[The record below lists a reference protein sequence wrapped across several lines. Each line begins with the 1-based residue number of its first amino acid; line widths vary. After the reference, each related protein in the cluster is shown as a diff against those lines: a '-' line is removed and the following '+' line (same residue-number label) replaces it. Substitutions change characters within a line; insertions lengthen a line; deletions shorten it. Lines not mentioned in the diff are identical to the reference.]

1 MVKRWTKIFR
11 QMFLISTN
19 NTQYRYYQYSDPYA
33 QPESSE
39 FPIQF
44 THFRCQMPYE
54 RNVPSYCRPLLLHIE
69 PPAKPNASGW
79 VFGQPSSPPLPSSP
93 FHLFVPLSSLQGRP
107 SGDAFI
113 QMKVSDKAF
122 MVSQK
127 CHKKTMKDRYVEVF
141 QCSTEE
147 MSIVLMGG
155 TLNRSGLSPPP
166 CKLPCKTP
174 T

>member
-1 MVKRWTKIFR
+1 MSVVGFSASSSNPH
-11 QMFLISTN
+11 LLPPST
-19 NTQYRYYQYSDPYA
+19 
-33 QPESSE
+33 
-39 FPIQF
+39 
-44 THFRCQMPYE
+44 
-54 RNVPSYCRPLLLHIE
+54 
-69 PPAKPNASGW
+69 
-79 VFGQPSSPPLPSSP
+79 
-93 FHLFVPLSSLQGRP
+93 FHLFVPPSALQGRP

-113 QMKVSDKAF
+113 QMKSSDKAF

-166 CKLPCKTP
+166 CKLPCKNP
-174 T
+174 TLNPFRQRNKNKSSSLGAQATVVHGQAQEVERN

>member
-1 MVKRWTKIFR
+1 MYL
-11 QMFLISTN
+11 FLT
-19 NTQYRYYQYSDPYA
+19 
-33 QPESSE
+33 
-39 FPIQF
+39 
-44 THFRCQMPYE
+44 
-54 RNVPSYCRPLLLHIE
+54 
-69 PPAKPNASGW
+69 
-79 VFGQPSSPPLPSSP
+79 VF
-93 FHLFVPLSSLQGRP
+93 FVFSLQGRP

-113 QMKVSDKAF
+113 QMKSPDRAF

-166 CKLPCKTP
+166 CKLPCKLIKSPSFDYADNWNKSVFKSQCFLICWDTEMLP
-174 T
+174 DQRFFLFCFNGGGILSLHYSVRRECRREIKRERNRIWHVTEE